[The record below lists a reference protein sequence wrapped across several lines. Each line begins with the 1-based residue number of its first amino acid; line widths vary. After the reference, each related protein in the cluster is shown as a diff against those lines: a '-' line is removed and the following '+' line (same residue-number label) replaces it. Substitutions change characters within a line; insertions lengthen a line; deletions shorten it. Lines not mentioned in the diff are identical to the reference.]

1 MRRAAV
7 AAFRPTRRSGRL
19 PLTLRRNPQSI
30 ACRMIMT
37 ARGLASAPGRGA
49 VVARPALSCRTVL
62 SLSCQPSWSACR
74 PAAAHNHTCMCIPA
88 RQMRRGHHRGR
99 WARTLH
105 PPAWAPASCH
115 VAAQRPVCIFRASP
129 RQTSVTREAVAPSG
143 IDRDDRPVRCDG
155 HRRTRRRR
163 RRARFRS
170 AGSPRWRWKLYRPRP
185 IAASATGPWSTPRS
199 AEVRPCRGDA
209 RRTMCTAPI
218 PAAPRWQAARIT
230 SANPATSHGAS
241 AVTPPAL
248 PAARPWSPL
257 RATSSTR
264 KWSARW

>member
-1 MRRAAV
+1 MQDDHD
-7 AAFRPTRRSGRL
+7 RSGLSLAGARCGGRPPLIMQDCALSQL
-19 PLTLRRNPQSI
+19 PAIMVCMQACCSVQSYVHVH
-30 ACRMIMT
+30 T
-37 ARGLASAPGRGA
+37 SPPNE
-49 VVARPALSCRTVL
+49 ARPS
-62 SLSCQPSWSACR
+62 P
-74 PAAAHNHTCMCIPA
+74 
-88 RQMRRGHHRGR
+88 
-99 WARTLH
+99 WARTH
-105 PPAWAPASCH
+105 GYRMGTANCH
-115 VAAQRPVCIFRASP
+115 VAAQRPVFFARVRVKP
-129 RQTSVTREAVAPSG
+129 GVTREAVAPSG

-218 PAAPRWQAARIT
+218 PAAPRWQAARTT
-230 SANPATSHGAS
+230 SASPATSHGAS